1 MTHFKSVLVKSV
13 LVPAM
18 ALAVLLPCAGAMAA
32 ADEKTPPG
40 LDNPYLP
47 KIEKATKEL
56 GDKLDKNA
64 LKHLYYVRE
73 GFGATR
79 AVMLVRRDIDA
90 AVKACGKANPDMKAD
105 LDEGLLK
112 WTSEIDPIVKQN
124 DLMINRAID
133 EQTYAKPK
141 ELRDYLKLISQA
153 GEHANKQIDK
163 QIVTTPEA
171 CEKLNNSMDDTR
183 GAVSRLLSEMKLLV
197 WPLSESESVK
207 DAPAADTQI
216 RP

>member
-1 MTHFKSVLVKSV
+1 MMFRSVFVSAVALCVM
-13 LVPAM
+13 LPA
-18 ALAVLLPCAGAMAA
+18 AAAMAA
-32 ADEKTPPG
+32 TEKTAPG

-47 KIEKATKEL
+47 KIEKATNDL

-105 LDEGLLK
+105 IDQEFAK
-112 WTSEIDPIVKQN
+112 WTGEVDPIVKQN
-124 DLMINRAID
+124 ETMINRAIAD
-133 EQTYAKPK
+133 QTYIKPK
-141 ELRDYLKLISQA
+141 EIHDYLKLIQQA
-153 GEHANKQIDK
+153 GEHANKVIDK

-171 CEKLNNSMDDTR
+171 CESLEKSMDRTR
-183 GAVSRLLSEMKLLV
+183 TAVSKLLSEMKLLV
-197 WPLSESESVK
+197 WPLSEGESVTERDVVGSK
-207 DAPAADTQI
+207 KPVSKND
-216 RP
+216 